1 MDPNSLRTLNDIF
14 FLAVDRKRVCVA
26 SYKQSEKWVSISSH
40 ELYRYVVG
48 VSYALREW
56 GIGKGDRV
64 AILSE
69 NRPEWAMTDFAC
81 LALGVVD
88 VPVYPTLTAEQTAYI
103 LRDAGARVAFCSTA
117 DQVKKLQSIQADTS
131 VERIVVSGGI
141 EIEQPNRRATG
152 ERLVYTAGDGVFA
165 LTGTAAT
172 PPRVVDQ
179 ARGTVTGAELRFRTQ
194 DESVVISNGDT
205 SSSGQRVHTETRVK
219 RDR

>member
-1 MDPNSLRTLNDIF
+1 MPRRSQVHSRLPEELEAGTGMDPNSLRTLNDIF

-26 SYKQSEKWVSISSH
+26 SYKQSAKWVSISSH

-103 LRDAGARVAFCSTA
+103 LRDSGARVAFVSTA
-117 DQVKKLQSIQADTS
+117 DQLRKVQSIQHATAL
-131 VERIVVSGGI
+131 ERVAVMDDI
-141 EIEQPNRRATG
+141 
-152 ERLVYTAGDGVFA
+152 AG
-165 LTGTAAT
+165 
-172 PPRVVDQ
+172 
-179 ARGTVTGAELRFRTQ
+179 
-194 DESVVISNGDT
+194 S
-205 SSSGQRVHTETRVK
+205 
-219 RDR
+219 